1 MTQISEWKLAEKL
14 MLSKKQGIVIGI
26 AIALLILT
34 LVAIAVIKYLWIKKY
49 YSNLQCN
56 VDVLVDDSDFMS
68 EEDDHDENGLGFANE
83 KDFV

>member
-1 MTQISEWKLAEKL
+1 MTQISEWKLAQKL
-14 MLSKKQGIVIGI
+14 MVSKKQGILIGI
-26 AIALLILT
+26 AIAVLVLA

-56 VDVLVDDSDFMS
+56 VDVLDDSDFMS
-68 EEDDHDENGLGFANE
+68 DEDNHDENGLGFANE